1 MKHKNIFITLLL
13 ILLVSFFGFNN
24 VHAENIK
31 FNEKKFERYFE
42 KKKFEVSN
50 MSCKDFELTKNLKC
64 TLYIA
69 KKGNAEVNMYKFDD
83 EADAYD
89 HFHWVIDENKPIFT
103 KMKTY
108 NLDET
113 EKSNYSTIKT
123 VLSDYLYFYM
133 VKVDN
138 YVIKSNIDITED
150 YKMNYIYDD
159 LGFIKIKKHVS
170 FWIILIILLVVALI
184 YVISKDI
191 IRKQDMKKAN

>member
-1 MKHKNIFITLLL
+1 MKRINNIITIFL
-13 ILLVSFFGFNN
+13 ILFVSFLGFNN
-24 VHAENIK
+24 VNAANIK
-31 FNEKKFERYFE
+31 FNEKKFENYFE

-50 MSCKDFELTKNLKC
+50 MPCKNFELTKELKC

-69 KKGNAEVNMYKFDD
+69 KKGDVEVNMYKFED
-83 EADAYD
+83 EADAFD
-89 HFHWVIDENKPIFT
+89 HFHWVIDENKPIFS

-108 NLDET
+108 NVDET

-138 YVIKSNIDITED
+138 YIIKSNIDITED

-159 LGFIKIKKHVS
+159 LGFIKIKKYTS
-170 FWIILIILLVVALI
+170 FWVTLMVIFIIALI
-184 YVISKDI
+184 YVIGKDVK
-191 IRKQDMKKAN
+191 RKTTKKETE